1 MLRSTYGNAMP
12 RACCSAW
19 LIQLEV
25 ANGKGAVE
33 AAVVPMSRAKNRRK
47 PMSEL
52 IAIAYPDVNRAEQVL
67 ATLSR
72 LQSAYLIDLEDAVYV
87 TKDAEGRVQLH
98 QPMNPTGTAAAGGAV
113 MGGIFGFVLGLFV
126 LMPLAGAAV
135 GAGIGAGTGALAGH
149 FADYGID
156 DNFVKQLEASLK
168 PNTSAIMVL
177 VSRVNPDKVLP
188 EVSTYG
194 GTLVRTSL
202 SMENDTKLRTA
213 LAQGAA
219 AQVASAPPPVTTT
232 PGTEPTA

>member
-1 MLRSTYGNAMP
+1 VATPRRFRSA
-12 RACCSAW
+12 R
-19 LIQLEV
+19 LILFEV
-25 ANGKGAVE
+25 ANSKGAVE
-33 AAVVPMSRAKNRRK
+33 ARVVPMSLADNRRK

-67 ATLSR
+67 ATLSQ

-87 TKDAEGRVQLH
+87 TKDAQGRVQLH
-98 QPMNPTGTAAAGGAV
+98 QPMNPTGAAAAGGAF

-156 DNFVKQLEASLK
+156 DNFIKQLQASLK

-177 VSRVNPDKVLP
+177 VSRVNPEKVVP
-188 EVSTYG
+188 EISKYG

-202 SMENDTKLRTA
+202 STEDDAKLRVA

-219 AQVASAPPPVTTT
+219 TQVASTPPPTTT
-232 PGTEPTA
+232 APGTEPNP

>member
-1 MLRSTYGNAMP
+1 
-12 RACCSAW
+12 
-19 LIQLEV
+19 
-25 ANGKGAVE
+25 
-33 AAVVPMSRAKNRRK
+33 
-47 PMSEL
+47 MSEL

-67 ATLSR
+67 ATLSQ
-72 LQSAYLIDLEDAVYV
+72 LQSAYLIDLDDAVYV
-87 TKDAEGRVQLH
+87 TKDAQGRVQLH
-98 QPMNPTGTAAAGGAV
+98 QPMNSTGAAAAGGAV

-188 EVSTYG
+188 EVSKYG

-202 SMENDTKLRTA
+202 SKENDAKLHAA

-219 AQVASAPPPVTTT
+219 AQVAATPPPSPSPTTT
-232 PGTEPTA
+232 SAETEPTA